1 MADITHSAE
10 LIGEYKASLAEM
22 RRAAPIERV
31 QSVSA
36 RNIEDLS
43 LDDVTEDLLIEQF
56 LDMGEELGVDTRQG
70 SIYWDA
76 CMGSI
81 IRTAMLFDDLAQI
94 KEIIS
99 IQTCTGDVLDEKMM
113 E

>member
-43 LDDVTEDLLIEQF
+43 LDLSLIH
-56 LDMGEELGVDTRQG
+56 
-70 SIYWDA
+70 I
-76 CMGSI
+76 
-81 IRTAMLFDDLAQI
+81 
-94 KEIIS
+94 
-99 IQTCTGDVLDEKMM
+99 
-113 E
+113 